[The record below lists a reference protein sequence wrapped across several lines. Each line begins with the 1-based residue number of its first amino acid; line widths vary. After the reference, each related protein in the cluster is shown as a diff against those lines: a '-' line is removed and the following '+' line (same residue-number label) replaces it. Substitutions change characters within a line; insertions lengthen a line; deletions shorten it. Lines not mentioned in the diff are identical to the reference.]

1 MGARGRPKTPIHH
14 EVGIPENMRDLRKRV
29 ETLEK
34 EMADLKRIIESS
46 RKMLDEVERD
56 YRAVLIEFIRTYG
69 LEIPDCLK

>member
-1 MGARGRPKTPIHH
+1 
-14 EVGIPENMRDLRKRV
+14 MRDLRKRV